1 MTIFATETEP
11 LAIMRKQ
18 QPFFILF
25 LATILTISCQRDPQ
39 AQLLKKAYK
48 KQSTELLYKF
58 FDNWSEEV
66 KSNEGEVKN
75 PYVAEAHKVFA
86 AFYQPQQIIAR
97 DIDCHVLYNE
107 KPYFIVQGSLW
118 KILQAETILYNQEEI
133 DSLMIARIRRMYPD
147 DTTEQQDWIQY
158 VRDNKP
164 KLCYESSDAILKFDL
179 IATTTLDSAVE
190 FRPPV
195 HFEGK
200 KVVYLNKKYEKLLN
214 SFLGKRHIAF
224 GEENIMQPANSKG
237 KNQTKHEFFNN
248 AALIFHGH
256 WGGYWQYE
264 TCPEAGQI
272 IFNPD
277 MNRAVVL
284 FRYVYEG
291 GEAILEKQNGEWKV
305 VDFRFTWIE

>member
-1 MTIFATETEP
+1 MHFT
-11 LAIMRKQ
+11 K
-18 QPFFILF
+18 
-25 LATILTISCQRDPQ
+25 
-39 AQLLKKAYK
+39 
-48 KQSTELLYKF
+48 LLYTF

-66 KSNEGEVKN
+66 KSNEGEAQN

-133 DSLMIARIRRMYPD
+133 DSLMIARIRRMYSD
-147 DTTEQQDWIQY
+147 DTVEQQDWIKY
-158 VRDNKP
+158 VRDNHP
-164 KLCYESSDAILKFDL
+164 NLCYESSDAIRQFEL

-200 KVVYLNKKYEKLLN
+200 KVVYLTKKYEKMLN

-224 GEENIMQPANSKG
+224 SEENIMQPAKSKG
-237 KNQTKHEFFNN
+237 KSLSKHRFFNQ
-248 AALIFHGH
+248 AALIFYGH
-256 WGGYWQYE
+256 WGGYWQFE
-264 TCPEAGQI
+264 TYPKANQI
-272 IFNPD
+272 IFNPE

-291 GEAILEKQNGEWKV
+291 GEAVLEKQNGEWKV
-305 VDFRFTWIE
+305 VDTRFTWIE

>member
-11 LAIMRKQ
+11 LAIMRKK

-39 AQLLKKAYK
+39 AQLLKEAYK

-66 KSNEGEVKN
+66 KSNEGEAQN

-86 AFYQPQQIIAR
+86 AFYQPQRIIAR
-97 DIDCHVLYNE
+97 DIDCHVLYEE
-107 KPYFIVQGSLW
+107 KNYFIVQGSLW
-118 KILQAETILYNQEEI
+118 KILQAETILYKQEEI
-133 DSLMIARIRRMYPD
+133 DSFMIARIRQMYPD
-147 DTTEQQDWIQY
+147 DTTEQQDWIKY
-158 VRDNKP
+158 VQNNNP
-164 KLCYESSDAILKFDL
+164 KLCYESSDAFLQFDL

-195 HFEGK
+195 QFEGK
-200 KVVYLNKKYEKLLN
+200 KVVYLTKKYEKLLN
-214 SFLGKRHIAF
+214 SFLGKRHFAW
-224 GEENIMQPANSKG
+224 GEENIMQPAYSKG
-237 KNQTKHEFFNN
+237 NSRSKHRFFNN
-248 AALIFHGH
+248 AALIFYGH

-264 TCPEAGQI
+264 TYPKANQI
-272 IFNPD
+272 ILNPE

-284 FRYVYEG
+284 FRFVYEG

>member
-1 MTIFATETEP
+1 
-11 LAIMRKQ
+11 MRH
-18 QPFFILF
+18 FTFSLIILLM
-25 LATILTISCQRDPQ
+25 LATLTVSCQSDPQ
-39 AQLLKKAYK
+39 AQLLKEAYRSK
-48 KQSTELLYKF
+48 TTKLLYTF

-66 KSNEGEVKN
+66 KSNEGEAQN

-133 DSLMIARIRRMYPD
+133 DSLMIARIRRMYSD
-147 DTTEQQDWIQY
+147 DTVEQQDWIKY
-158 VRDNKP
+158 VRDNHP
-164 KLCYESSDAILKFDL
+164 NLCYESSDAIRQFEL

-200 KVVYLNKKYEKLLN
+200 KVVYLTKKYEKMLN

-224 GEENIMQPANSKG
+224 SEENIMQPAKSKG
-237 KNQTKHEFFNN
+237 KSLSKHRFFNQ
-248 AALIFHGH
+248 AALIFYGH
-256 WGGYWQYE
+256 WGGYWQFE
-264 TCPEAGQI
+264 TYPKANQI
-272 IFNPD
+272 IFNPE

-291 GEAILEKQNGEWKV
+291 GEAVLEKQNGEWKV
-305 VDFRFTWIE
+305 VDTRFTWIE

>member
-1 MTIFATETEP
+1 
-11 LAIMRKQ
+11 MRH
-18 QPFFILF
+18 FTFSLIILLM
-25 LATILTISCQRDPQ
+25 LATLTVSCQSDPQ
-39 AQLLKKAYK
+39 AQLLKEAYRSK
-48 KQSTELLYKF
+48 TTKLLYTF

-66 KSNEGEVKN
+66 KSNEGEAQN

-133 DSLMIARIRRMYPD
+133 DSLMIARIRRMYSD
-147 DTTEQQDWIQY
+147 DTVEQQDWIKY
-158 VRDNKP
+158 VRDNHP
-164 KLCYESSDAILKFDL
+164 NLCYESSDAIRQFEL

-200 KVVYLNKKYEKLLN
+200 KVVYLTKKYEKLLN
-214 SFLGKRHIAF
+214 SFLGNRHIAL
-224 GEENIMQPANSKG
+224 GEDNIMQPAFSKG
-237 KNQTKHEFFNN
+237 KSRSKHAFINK
-248 AALIFHGH
+248 AALIFYGH

-264 TCPEAGQI
+264 TYPEAEQI
-272 IFNPD
+272 IFNPE
-277 MNRAVVL
+277 MNRAVVM
-284 FRYVYEG
+284 FRFVYEG
-291 GEAILEKQNGEWKV
+291 GEAVLEKQNGEWKV
-305 VDFRFTWIE
+305 LDTRFTWIE